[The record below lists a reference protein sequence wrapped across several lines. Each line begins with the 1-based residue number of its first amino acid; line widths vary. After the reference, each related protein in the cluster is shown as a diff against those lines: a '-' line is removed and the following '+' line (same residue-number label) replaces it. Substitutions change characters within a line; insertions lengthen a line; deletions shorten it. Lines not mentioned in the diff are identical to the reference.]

1 MCSSSRLHS
10 MSWFLMKLFVHYR
23 IDPILPED
31 RTDTRLYQMFF
42 VWFSANINVLAY
54 VSHAQI

>member
-1 MCSSSRLHS
+1 MGRSLTLKLLV
-10 MSWFLMKLFVHYR
+10 MSDKYPFVNHR

-54 VSHAQI
+54 VCHVQL

>member
-1 MCSSSRLHS
+1 MN
-10 MSWFLMKLFVHYR
+10 LFVNYR

-42 VWFSANINVLAY
+42 VWFSANINVLAC
-54 VSHAQI
+54 VCHAQI

>member
-1 MCSSSRLHS
+1 MGLSWESSL
-10 MSWFLMKLFVHYR
+10 SWSLIIFEYYR

-42 VWFSANINVLAY
+42 VWFSANINVLAC
-54 VSHAQI
+54 VFHAQM